1 MKQSGQ
7 DLRNVS
13 FGISFGDF
21 VFLFD
26 LIIHVFVE
34 VSLAAKLENSSIE
47 FIFMIFVFEDV
58 DALDDVGM
66 VEFADDID
74 FLLEIG
80 GVVLP

>member
-1 MKQSGQ
+1 
-7 DLRNVS
+7 
-13 FGISFGDF
+13 
-21 VFLFD
+21 
-26 LIIHVFVE
+26 
-34 VSLAAKLENSSIE
+34 
-47 FIFMIFVFEDV
+47 MIFVFEDV